1 MRDKRLRVYQDIFEN
16 SFIVQT
22 TEYVFA
28 RINKIADKWC
38 VWFYKLHVQID
49 FKTLREALICT
60 ERRFLNE
67 IH

>member
-16 SFIVQT
+16 SFIVRT

-38 VWFYKLHVQID
+38 VWFYKNHVQKD
-49 FKTLREALICT
+49 FNTIREALINVECK
-60 ERRFLNE
+60 FLE
-67 IH
+67 LI